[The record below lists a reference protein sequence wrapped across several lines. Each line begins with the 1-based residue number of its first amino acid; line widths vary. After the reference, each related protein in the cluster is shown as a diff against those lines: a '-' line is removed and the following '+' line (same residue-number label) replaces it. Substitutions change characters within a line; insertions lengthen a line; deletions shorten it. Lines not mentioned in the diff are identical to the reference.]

1 MQTDSYT
8 APATNN
14 AKEATVTTNDQPSPT
29 DPTPTP
35 HSEPESSTGPDKLE
49 WTERGDGHHYIAAT
63 HSGGNYS
70 VYFGDAFENPH
81 RWHTVC
87 WRENQGSLNVDRG
100 ELYRGDDLDEAL
112 AAAQQHHRATLRSLA
127 WEQYMRDNDPPAG
140 GATNYL
146 INQCGQAQFAAII
159 ARQTLGLP

>member
-1 MQTDSYT
+1 MQTDSCT
-8 APATNN
+8 APVTNN

-49 WTERGDGHHYIAAT
+49 WTERGDGHHYFAAT

-87 WRENQGSLNVDRG
+87 WRGDEGSLTVDRG

-112 AAAQQHHRATLRSLA
+112 AAAQQHHRATLRRLA
-127 WEQYMRDNDPPAG
+127 WEQYMLDNDPPNRPIDILLTQCDK
-140 GATNYL
+140 ATVEVN
-146 INQCGQAQFAAII
+146 I
-159 ARQTLGLP
+159 ARQTLGLR